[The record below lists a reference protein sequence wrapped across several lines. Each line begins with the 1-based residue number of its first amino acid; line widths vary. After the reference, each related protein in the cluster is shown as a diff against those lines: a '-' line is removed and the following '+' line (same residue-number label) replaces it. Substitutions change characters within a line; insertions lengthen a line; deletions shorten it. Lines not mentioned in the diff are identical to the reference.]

1 MLEKLK
7 QDITVKLSSAE
18 YFQGAELPAVE
29 FSPAPA
35 HTGADVSL
43 NWAMA
48 AAKKLRKNPM
58 EIAKEAIA
66 DGGVL
71 SIVQIHRPL
80 NKAALTHLINIL
92 KGCAAF
98 TKTC

>member
-7 QDITVKLSSAE
+7 QDITVKLTSAE

-35 HTGADVSL
+35 HTGADISL

-48 AAKKLRKNPM
+48 AAKKMRKNPM
-58 EIAKEAIA
+58 EIAKEACKVLREVTAVA
-66 DGGVL
+66 DAVFL
-71 SIVQIHRPL
+71 TTVQDLCQTPIRRLVQIGE
-80 NKAALTHLINIL
+80 
-92 KGCAAF
+92 KGI
-98 TKTC
+98 